1 MAICRIHFH
10 AIVLKPVY
18 NGMGT
23 RELRSS
29 LFKKKSWLLS
39 YTKGGVLSA
48 KLQTLKSRK
57 KNKSFKY
64 KLNSNGPRTEP
75 CGTSWNNSFQELNN
89 IFFSSLPMI

>member
-1 MAICRIHFH
+1 
-10 AIVLKPVY
+10 
-18 NGMGT
+18 MGT

-57 KNKSFKY
+57 KNKF
-64 KLNSNGPRTEP
+64 SNI
-75 CGTSWNNSFQELNN
+75 S
-89 IFFSSLPMI
+89 

>member
-18 NGMGT
+18 NDMGT

-48 KLQTLKSRK
+48 KLQ
-57 KNKSFKY
+57 NFKI
-64 KLNSNGPRTEP
+64 
-75 CGTSWNNSFQELNN
+75 QEEK
-89 IFFSSLPMI
+89 